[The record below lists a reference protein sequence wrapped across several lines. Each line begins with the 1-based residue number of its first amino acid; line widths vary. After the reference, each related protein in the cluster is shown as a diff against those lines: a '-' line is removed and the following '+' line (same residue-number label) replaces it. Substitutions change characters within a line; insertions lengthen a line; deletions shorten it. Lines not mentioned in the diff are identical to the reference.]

1 MCGATAAVEQAIRWS
16 PRPWWTECS
25 AVSKARTPTST
36 TRRPATSL
44 RERRRPRAGARAAR
58 TRTGQSGS
66 DCGVAT
72 TSGWRLLA
80 GNCAHS
86 PTAAETS
93 ASTARSGWASAAP
106 TTPRTTAATRMT
118 TIARPNMGST
128 IHNRRVALN
137 AGPAFRY
144 TGPVYALGL
153 AVRWTH
159 LACSVLLVGSA
170 MTIAI
175 AGRSDRPTA
184 LRWEQRL
191 LAWSRVWA
199 LVALVSG
206 LAQLG
211 LQTALFEGRA
221 MALLE
226 APALARVLFETQVGR
241 VWLVRHRVLVLLS
254 AFLLLPLDVARRADW
269 RAARGEAVLLGAVA
283 LVPIAASGHA
293 AAVEPGT
300 AIAIAVDG
308 AHLLAA
314 GAWAGGLLPLPLL
327 LRPAGPGRGAGARPY
342 PAPPARR
349 FSRCALAAIVALA
362 LLGAGDGATQGG
374 SVAGLVGTPYGRL
387 LLLKLGVLI
396 PALALAALDRAV
408 HLPRLSGHGL
418 TVGPPAMPR
427 LAEFVVGEGV
437 LALGILG
444 AVAAMGATPPALHDA
459 PVWPFSFR
467 LSL

>member
-1 MCGATAAVEQAIRWS
+1 MWGAAAAVEQGIRWS

-25 AVSKARTPTST
+25 AVSKARTATST

-118 TIARPNMGST
+118 TSERPTNMAST

-191 LAWSRVWA
+191 LAWSRALA

-221 MALLE
+221 TAALE

-241 VWLVRHRVLVLLS
+241 VWLVRHGVLVLLS

-269 RAARGEAVLLGAVA
+269 RAARGEAVLLGGIA

-314 GAWAGGLLPLPLL
+314 GVWAGGLLPLALL
-327 LRPAGPGRGAGARPY
+327 LRAAGRDEGADGRPY
-342 PAPPARR
+342 AVLAARR

-374 SVAGLVGTPYGRL
+374 S
-387 LLLKLGVLI
+387 
-396 PALALAALDRAV
+396 
-408 HLPRLSGHGL
+408 
-418 TVGPPAMPR
+418 
-427 LAEFVVGEGV
+427 
-437 LALGILG
+437 
-444 AVAAMGATPPALHDA
+444 
-459 PVWPFSFR
+459 
-467 LSL
+467 

>member
-36 TRRPATSL
+36 TRRPATNL

-58 TRTGQSGS
+58 RRTDQSGS
-66 DCGVAT
+66 DCGFAT
-72 TSGWRLLA
+72 TSGRRSLA

-93 ASTARSGWASAAP
+93 DSTARSGWASAAP

-170 MTIAI
+170 MMIAI

-191 LAWSRVWA
+191 LAWSRAWA

-211 LQTALFEGRA
+211 VQTALFEGRA
-221 MALLE
+221 TAALE

-241 VWLVRHRVLVLLS
+241 VWLVRHGVLVLLS
-254 AFLLLPLDVARRADW
+254 SFLLLPLDVARRADW
-269 RAARGEAVLLGAVA
+269 RAPPGGAG
-283 LVPIAASGHA
+283 VPGGGPPGPPPAFGPPAPRRA
-293 AAVEPGT
+293 PAAVP
-300 AIAIAVDG
+300 V
-308 AHLLAA
+308 
-314 GAWAGGLLPLPLL
+314 P
-327 LRPAGPGRGAGARPY
+327 PGRAP
-342 PAPPARR
+342 PPPAR
-349 FSRCALAAIVALA
+349 A
-362 LLGAGDGATQGG
+362 
-374 SVAGLVGTPYGRL
+374 
-387 LLLKLGVLI
+387 
-396 PALALAALDRAV
+396 
-408 HLPRLSGHGL
+408 
-418 TVGPPAMPR
+418 
-427 LAEFVVGEGV
+427 
-437 LALGILG
+437 
-444 AVAAMGATPPALHDA
+444 
-459 PVWPFSFR
+459 
-467 LSL
+467 

>member
-1 MCGATAAVEQAIRWS
+1 MCGATAAVEQAIPWS
-16 PRPWWTECS
+16 PRPWGTECS
-25 AVSKARTPTST
+25 GVPKARTPTSR
-36 TRRPATSL
+36 TRRPATNL

-58 TRTGQSGS
+58 RRTDQSGS

-72 TSGWRLLA
+72 TSGRRSLV
-80 GNCAHS
+80 GNRAHS
-86 PTAAETS
+86 PTAVETS
-93 ASTARSGWASAAP
+93 DSTARSGWPSAAP

-191 LAWSRVWA
+191 LAWSRALA

-221 MALLE
+221 TAALE

-241 VWLVRHRVLVLLS
+241 VWLVRHGVLVLLS

-269 RAARGEAVLLGAVA
+269 RSEERRVGKECR
-283 LVPIAASGHA
+283 SR
-293 AAVEPGT
+293 
-300 AIAIAVDG
+300 
-308 AHLLAA
+308 
-314 GAWAGGLLPLPLL
+314 WS
-327 LRPAGPGRGAGARPY
+327 PY
-342 PAPPARR
+342 
-349 FSRCALAAIVALA
+349 
-362 LLGAGDGATQGG
+362 
-374 SVAGLVGTPYGRL
+374 
-387 LLLKLGVLI
+387 
-396 PALALAALDRAV
+396 
-408 HLPRLSGHGL
+408 H
-418 TVGPPAMPR
+418 
-427 LAEFVVGEGV
+427 
-437 LALGILG
+437 
-444 AVAAMGATPPALHDA
+444 
-459 PVWPFSFR
+459 
-467 LSL
+467 

>member
-1 MCGATAAVEQAIRWS
+1 MCDATAAVEQTIPWS
-16 PRPWWTECS
+16 PRPWWSECS
-25 AVSKARTPTST
+25 AGSKARTPAST
-36 TRRPATSL
+36 TRTPATNL

-58 TRTGQSGS
+58 RRTDQSGS

-72 TSGWRLLA
+72 TSGRSSLA
-80 GNCAHS
+80 GSCAHS

-93 ASTARSGWASAAP
+93 DSTARSGWASAAP
-106 TTPRTTAATRMT
+106 GTPRTTAATRMP
-118 TIARPNMGST
+118 TIARPNMAST

-137 AGPAFRY
+137 AGSAFRY
-144 TGPVYALGL
+144 TSPVYAFGL
-153 AVRWTH
+153 AVRWAH

-170 MTIAI
+170 MMIAI

-191 LAWSRVWA
+191 LAWSRAWA

-221 MALLE
+221 AALLE

-241 VWLVRHRVLVLLS
+241 VWLVRHGVLVLLS
-254 AFLLLPLDVARRADW
+254 AFLLLPLDVTRRADW

-314 GAWAGGLLPLPLL
+314 GVWA
-327 LRPAGPGRGAGARPY
+327 
-342 PAPPARR
+342 
-349 FSRCALAAIVALA
+349 V
-362 LLGAGDGATQGG
+362 
-374 SVAGLVGTPYGRL
+374 
-387 LLLKLGVLI
+387 
-396 PALALAALDRAV
+396 
-408 HLPRLSGHGL
+408 
-418 TVGPPAMPR
+418 
-427 LAEFVVGEGV
+427 
-437 LALGILG
+437 
-444 AVAAMGATPPALHDA
+444 
-459 PVWPFSFR
+459 
-467 LSL
+467 